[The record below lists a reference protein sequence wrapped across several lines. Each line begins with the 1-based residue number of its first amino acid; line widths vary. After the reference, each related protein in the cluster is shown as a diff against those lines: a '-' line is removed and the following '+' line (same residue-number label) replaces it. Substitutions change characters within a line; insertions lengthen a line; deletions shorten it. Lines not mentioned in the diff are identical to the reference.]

1 MSPGPVL
8 RKLRPKSPAR
18 TSIPVDPDF
27 GYDVDEEIY
36 AMAQESADL
45 FGRTNRNGCRVMV
58 TGQVGLDKKPFLE
71 NVQRIAAKHG
81 HSVTLSHVGDMMYRE
96 APDVQPGRILDLPRT
111 RLNTLRRA
119 VFKDVL
125 ATAEKV
131 DNLIINTHATFRWKH
146 GLFEAFDFDHM
157 QALDADLYVTLVDN
171 VDAVHERLLREHD
184 VPHSLKDIM
193 VWREEEILATEILAH
208 ALGGHGCFYVLARGH
223 EGDTA
228 ESLVRLM
235 FEKEKKKIYPSFPM
249 SHVMDMPEV
258 LAEID
263 GFRQTLAENFICFD
277 PGDLDEKRLLFE
289 AGEATKQG
297 EQTITL
303 KVNGRDLDFSVHDV
317 TSVARD
323 IDGQIYARDFK
334 LIDQSDMIVSY
345 VPELPG
351 GIPGLSSG
359 VERELQHAFEGT
371 KEVYVIWRPKKEPS
385 PFITETAT
393 KVFPTVEDLFK
404 HFQQK
409 NYIGDYQLSLKP
421 TAPSDR
427 GRFG

>member
-1 MSPGPVL
+1 MAKTSDNLFSGS
-8 RKLRPKSPAR
+8 RRP
-18 TSIPVDPDF
+18 
-27 GYDVDEEIY
+27 
-36 AMAQESADL
+36 
-45 FGRTNRNGCRVMV
+45 GCRALV
-58 TGQVGLDKKPFLE
+58 TGQVGVDKRPFLE
-71 NVQRIAAKHG
+71 DVARLARERG
-81 HSVTLSHVGDMMYRE
+81 HTIEMTHVGEMMYAE
-96 APDVQPGRILDLPRT
+96 APDVVRGRILDLPRA
-111 RLNTLRRA
+111 RLNSLRRA

-125 ATAEKV
+125 ATAERV
-131 DNLIINTHATFRWKH
+131 DNLIVNTHATFRWKH
-146 GLFEAFDFDHM
+146 GLFEAFDFDQM
-157 QALDADLYVTLVDN
+157 TDLNADLYITLVDN
-171 VDAVHERLLREHD
+171 VDAVHERLIREHD
-184 VPHSLKDIM
+184 IAHTLKDIM

-208 ALGGHGCFYVLARGH
+208 AIGGHGRFYVLARGH
-223 EGDTA
+223 EGETA

-235 FEKEKKKIYPSFPM
+235 FDGGRKKVYPSFPM

-263 GFRQTLAENFICFD
+263 TFRSALAEHFICFD

-289 AGEATKQG
+289 AGEATKSG
-297 EQTITL
+297 ENTITL
-303 KVNGRDLDFSVHDV
+303 EVNGRDVVFNVPDV
-317 TSVARD
+317 TAVAAD

-393 KVFPTVEDLFK
+393 KVFPKVDDLFE
-404 HFQQK
+404 HFQTK
-409 NYIGDYQLSLKP
+409 GYIGDYQLNLPRTTVPKE
-421 TAPSDR
+421 R

>member
-1 MSPGPVL
+1 MNHN
-8 RKLRPKSPAR
+8 
-18 TSIPVDPDF
+18 
-27 GYDVDEEIY
+27 
-36 AMAQESADL
+36 L
-45 FGRTNRNGCRVMV
+45 FGKKQRHGVRVIL
-58 TGQVGLDKKPFLE
+58 TGQVGVDKKPFLE
-71 NVQRIAAKHG
+71 KVVALARDRG
-81 HSVTLSHVGDMMYRE
+81 HAITACNVGDMMYAE
-96 APDVQPGRILDLPRT
+96 APDVVKGRILDLPRT

-119 VFKDVL
+119 VFKDIL
-125 ATAEKV
+125 NTADRV
-131 DNLIINTHATFRWKH
+131 DNLIVNTHATFRWKH

-157 QALDADLYVTLVDN
+157 KALDADLYVTLVDN
-171 VDAVHERLLREHD
+171 VDAIHQRLLRDHD
-184 VPHSLKDIM
+184 LNHSLKDIM
-193 VWREEEILATEILAH
+193 VWREEEMLATEILAH
-208 ALGGHGCFYVLARGH
+208 ALGGHGRNYVLARGQ
-223 EGDTA
+223 DLATA

-235 FEKEKKKIYPSFPM
+235 FEPTKKRIYPSFPM
-249 SHVMDMPEV
+249 SHVMDMPDV

-263 GFRQTLAENFICFD
+263 GFRAALAEHFICFD

-297 EQTITL
+297 ADTITL
-303 KVNGRDLDFSVHDV
+303 DVNGAPLTFKVNDV

-345 VPELPG
+345 IPELPG

-371 KEVYVIWRPKKEPS
+371 KEVYVIWRPRKEPS

-393 KVFPTVEDLFK
+393 RVFTNIEELFK
-404 HFQQK
+404 YFQQK
-409 NYIGDYQLSLKP
+409 KYMGDYQLNLLRAD
-421 TAPSDR
+421 APRER

>member
-1 MSPGPVL
+1 MSGN
-8 RKLRPKSPAR
+8 
-18 TSIPVDPDF
+18 
-27 GYDVDEEIY
+27 
-36 AMAQESADL
+36 L
-45 FGRTNRNGCRVMV
+45 FGKKDRNGVRVV
-58 TGQVGLDKKPFLE
+58 LTGQVGVEKKPFLE
-71 NVQRIAAKHG
+71 KVRSIAAERG
-81 HSVTLSHVGDMMYRE
+81 HDLTLCNVGEMMYRE
-96 APDVQPGRILDLPRT
+96 APDVVSGRILDLPRT
-111 RLNTLRRA
+111 RLNSLRRA

-125 ATAEKV
+125 NTAEKA
-131 DNLIINTHATFRWKH
+131 DNVIVNTHATFRWKH

-157 QALDADLYVTLVDN
+157 KAFDADLYITLVDN
-171 VDAVHERLLREHD
+171 VDSIHQRLIRDHD

-208 ALGGHGCFYVLARGH
+208 ALGGHGCYYVLARG
-223 EGDTA
+223 EDAATA
-228 ESLVRLM
+228 GSLVSLM
-235 FEKEKKKIYPSFPM
+235 FESDKKKIYPSFPM
-249 SHVMDMPEV
+249 SHVMDMPDV

-263 GFRQTLAENFICFD
+263 AFRLALAENFICFD

-289 AGEATKQG
+289 AGEATKKG
-297 EQTITL
+297 EDQITL
-303 KVNGRDLDFSVHDV
+303 DVNGEPLTFDVREV

-371 KEVYVIWRPKKEPS
+371 KEVYVIWRPAKEPS

-393 KVFPTVEDLFK
+393 RVFTSVEELFK
-404 HFQQK
+404 HFQDK
-409 NYIGDYQLSLKP
+409 KYLGDYQLSLP
-421 TAPSDR
+421 ATGGAPRER